1 MILSLVKTRRFSVIW
16 ILCALITLYVL
27 EVRGALFGVAKG
39 SFGYDG
45 TRLILFWHLSAACLM
60 GFVLALVTL
69 LAIETKRF
77 RVVWLM
83 CSTIAFYILLF
94 SYLIIASF
102 PSEYKTEDGR
112 SVIGS
117 DSYILSNW
125 YELEI
130 RRVFYGDTP
139 VFIAPDNTLLI
150 LFWHVIAACLVGLV
164 FAPVTLLVIKTRRFR
179 AVWLL
184 CSLIT
189 FCILWFSYHLYN
201 SFPVA
206 CFVACSL
213 GNWYELEIRRVL
225 FGETPVLIFSDNTL
239 LTLLKHV
246 SASCLIGLVLALVSL
261 MAIKP
266 ADKEKE

>member
-130 RRVFYGDTP
+130 RRV
-139 VFIAPDNTLLI
+139 
-150 LFWHVIAACLVGLV
+150 
-164 FAPVTLLVIKTRRFR
+164 
-179 AVWLL
+179 
-184 CSLIT
+184 
-189 FCILWFSYHLYN
+189 
-201 SFPVA
+201 
-206 CFVACSL
+206 
-213 GNWYELEIRRVL
+213 L

-266 ADKEKE
+266 ADNEKE